1 VAGWADGYRNNSFR
15 MLEALRASR
24 VPHRLLA
31 GPWAHAATDTA
42 LPGPRI
48 DLVPEMA
55 AWWDRWLRGSDG
67 AGPAESGEATATVF
81 VRSST
86 RPEPDLDTYAG
97 EWVREEWPCPRCAT
111 VEWDLDGRPEYVV
124 RPAVGTDAWIDCA
137 GHLPYGQ
144 SLDQRFDDAASLQ
157 WEWPADELAI
167 IGHPVVRLRVSASAP
182 VAYCSV
188 KLCDVFDDGT
198 SALVSR
204 GSLNLTHRDG
214 HEDPTP
220 LVPGEVYEVEIEL
233 DACAYRFTAGQRV
246 RLSVA
251 GTDWPNTAAPPAPLV
266 LTVHGGGLSLPRWE
280 GPSPYPPPEL
290 RPGGAE
296 SGEDA
301 SGVTWR
307 VERDV
312 LARRTGCVVDH
323 GSSYGAPYDATV
335 TEHYSGRVS
344 VDERTFEQVADAV
357 AEYTLRWPEVTASAS
372 ATLHLFADRDSYDVT
387 IELTASEGDEAI
399 GERRWHEVFPR
410 DLA

>member
-1 VAGWADGYRNNSFR
+1 
-15 MLEALRASR
+15 M
-24 VPHRLLA
+24 
-31 GPWAHAATDTA
+31 
-42 LPGPRI
+42 
-48 DLVPEMA
+48 
-55 AWWDRWLRGSDG
+55 
-67 AGPAESGEATATVF
+67 
-81 VRSST
+81 
-86 RPEPDLDTYAG
+86 
-97 EWVREEWPCPRCAT
+97 

-167 IGHPVVRLRVSASAP
+167 IGQPVVRLRVSASAP

-198 SALVSR
+198 SALISR

-214 HEDPTP
+214 HADLTP

-251 GTDWPNTAAPPAPLV
+251 GADWPNTAAPPEPLY
-266 LTVHGGGLSLPRWE
+266 LTVHGGRLSLPRWE
-280 GPSPYPPPEL
+280 GPSPYPQPEL
-290 RPGGAE
+290 RPGSAE

-312 LARRTGCVVDH
+312 LARRTSCVVDH
-323 GSSYGAPYDATV
+323 GSTYEAPYDSTV

-357 AEYTLRWPEVTASAS
+357 AEYTIRWPEVTASAS
-372 ATLHLFADRDSYDVT
+372 ATLHLVADRDSYDVT
-387 IELTASEGDEAI
+387 IELTAREGDEAV